1 LAQLTHSLKGV
12 AGSLMA
18 NEVVERAKTLELALH
33 SGETDIIRYAEEMAT
48 SLQKMVDEIKNRIA
62 H

>member
-1 LAQLTHSLKGV
+1 
-12 AGSLMA
+12 MA

-33 SGETDIIRYAEEMAT
+33 SGGADIIRYAEEMAT